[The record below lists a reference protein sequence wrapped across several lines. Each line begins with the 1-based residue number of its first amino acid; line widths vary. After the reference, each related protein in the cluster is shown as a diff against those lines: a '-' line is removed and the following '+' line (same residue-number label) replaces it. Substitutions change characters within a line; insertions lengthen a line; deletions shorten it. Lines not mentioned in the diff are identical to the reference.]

1 MEKKIGYKD
10 IFHQKEYVKIIIA
23 ALINRFGDSIDAIA
37 SAWIV
42 YELTSNAAWSAIIFG
57 VNKVPSVLVTP
68 LAGAWVEGRKK
79 KTIMVVTDLIRA
91 ACVAFVATGYLMGF
105 LQAWMLI
112 ITSLIISTAEA
123 FRGPAG
129 TALTPKVLEKEYYEY
144 AMSLLSTLSTIVEII
159 GTAVAAA
166 IIAALTTA
174 GAIYLDM
181 VTFILSALIIL
192 FVNSNEHDMQKVKFE
207 PREYMNTLAEG
218 MRYTGKKRQVRTIV
232 IICVFLNAILVPF
245 NSLQAPLSTEILKGG
260 AEILSILGIAAMAG
274 MLLGSVTYPMVN
286 KKLGDNKIILFG
298 GSCIGIYYVLL
309 VACQP
314 FYASKIFMY
323 GFVAVA
329 SALFGYFA
337 ALLSSYINV
346 ELVSSVEENYLA
358 RVAAIVSALGA
369 AATPAVSF
377 LMSIIAVF
385 ASTQTIFLIVGII
398 DIMVWIATLCA
409 KNLSKQEEPEQEA
422 QVE

>member
-57 VNKVPSVLVTP
+57 VNKIPSVLVTP

-79 KTIMVVTDLIRA
+79 KNIMVVTDIIRA

-129 TALTPKVLEKEYYEY
+129 TALTPKVLEKEYYGY
-144 AMSLLSTLSTIVEII
+144 AMSLMSTLSTVVEII

-166 IIAALTTA
+166 IIAVLTTA

-181 VTFILSALIIL
+181 VTFLLSALIIL

-207 PREYMNTLAEG
+207 PREYRNTLTEG

-260 AEILSILGIAAMAG
+260 AEILSILGIATMAG
-274 MLLGSVTYPMVN
+274 MLLGSVTYPMVS

-298 GSCIGIYYVLL
+298 GSGVGLYYVLL
-309 VACQP
+309 VVCQP
-314 FYASKIFMY
+314 FYTSRIFMY

-329 SALFGYFA
+329 SAVFGYFA
-337 ALLSSYINV
+337 ALLTSYINV
-346 ELVSSVEENYLA
+346 ELVSSVEESYLA
-358 RVAAIVSALGA
+358 RVAAIVSALGT

-385 ASTQTIFLIVGII
+385 ASTQTIFLVVGII

-409 KNLSKQEEPEQEA
+409 KNISKQEEPEQEA